1 MKSSEGRYILDSDS
15 LLFYKI
21 NGWAGQSEVLDWLL
35 LECSDASNFV
45 FLALLYLGYRIR
57 VSWKQGLLVT
67 LILGLSIGISD
78 VIGMQLKLFFAR
90 PRPCHVFL
98 NIHQLVG
105 CGSSFSMPSN
115 HAINSAT
122 AALFFWNVFPSTR
135 WVVGVLMILV
145 GFSRIFLG
153 AHYPTDV
160 FAGWGLG
167 CLLGMTIGYFVIRA
181 KWFQEAKRAI

>member
-1 MKSSEGRYILDSDS
+1 MDWDSF
-15 LLFYKI
+15 LFYEI
-21 NGWAGQSEVLDWLL
+21 NGWAGQSEALDWLL
-35 LECSDASNFV
+35 LECSHASNFV
-45 FLALLYLGYRIR
+45 LFVLAYLGYQTWIN
-57 VSWKQGLLVT
+57 WKQGLLT
-67 LILGLSIGISD
+67 ALILALTIGASDLIGL
-78 VIGMQLKLFFAR
+78 QLKLLFAR
-90 PRPCHVFL
+90 PRPCQVFL
-98 NIHQLVG
+98 DVHQLTG
-105 CGSSFSMPSN
+105 CGESFSMPSN
-115 HAINSAT
+115 HAFNSAT
-122 AALFFWNVFPSTR
+122 AALFLWIVFPSTR